1 MIAFTA
7 EKVPQIN
14 EIVDHVNVSQIPRFR
29 PRNWKKTTNLPP
41 RS

>member
-14 EIVDHVNVSQIPRFR
+14 EIVDYVNVSDDSFSRA
-29 PRNWKKTTNLPP
+29 
-41 RS
+41 S